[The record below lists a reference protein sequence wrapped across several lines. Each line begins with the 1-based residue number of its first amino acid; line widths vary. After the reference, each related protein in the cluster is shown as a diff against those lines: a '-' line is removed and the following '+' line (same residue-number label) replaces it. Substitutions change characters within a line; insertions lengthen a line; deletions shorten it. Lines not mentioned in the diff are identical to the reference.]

1 MAETLRIEIPIET
14 VDETSE
20 GIESVISGLNK
31 LNKAFKS
38 AKEEAGKAK
47 EYVSQFDKQSQKTEK
62 SLAKWAKEKYEILLR
77 AKDAVSPYLSA
88 IGKGLRGVAGKAWN
102 VVLRARDFATAP
114 IRGVINLLKNPV
126 FQVGAVLGVSIGL
139 KDTIDTYKDFEAA
152 MSQVQA
158 VSGASGS
165 ELSRLTDKAKE
176 MGATTK
182 FTAQESAEAFNYM
195 AMAGWK
201 TEDMLSGIE
210 GILSLAAASGEDLAT
225 TSDIVTDALTAFRMK
240 ASDAGHFS
248 DVLAVA
254 ASNANTT
261 VSGMGETFKYAA
273 TMAGTLGYSVED
285 VALATG
291 LMANSSIKG
300 TMSGTALNTI
310 ITRLAT
316 NTSGARDAIEALGVE
331 FYDSHGKARGFS
343 LIMDELREATANMN
357 DEQKANF
364 AYTVA
369 GMEAQ
374 KGLQAILNATE
385 DDYNKLA
392 EAVNNAD
399 GAAADMAET
408 MLDNLQGSIILM
420 QSAVDGVK
428 NSFGERLS
436 PYVRELAEWLMEQMP
451 EVEQGLDAFMDWL
464 DTRVDRMRR
473 KFNAIVDTKEW
484 QDADFFGKVRI
495 AWDEFVAE
503 PFFEWWNS
511 VGKAKFAGFAQD
523 IGLGIGTGLKAGI
536 MTLLGIDIGE
546 TIDEGV
552 SIGASFAKGFSDG
565 FDFDAVSEKLWQGL
579 KNMLSSAGKL
589 FPGGASADLSSLLSV
604 LMLGRIGKMASP
616 LLSIGA
622 NTILLGKTLFGS
634 KAVGGLGLGSSML
647 SGAAKMIGSFSVADE
662 LAGTGIAGGSGLLG
676 MFGNVGMALGS
687 PAITSAGLVAAG
699 AGSVA
704 GGIAGAAGL
713 VHGAMDLYTGFTSDD
728 AEKAKAYKK
737 AGAVEIGGTLAGA
750 GAGAAAGAA
759 IGAVFGG
766 VGAVPGALIGAGVGT
781 VGSWIAGNKIKDDYE
796 KNAER
801 MLKEAQIAQKA
812 FETTGLSID
821 EIKFKNKELM
831 EAMKDSEVSAQQFAL
846 MLQEECAKVA
856 HDAFGDISLSLAE
869 IKKISADIVF
879 AGMEE
884 ELNRF
889 SEAASDA
896 ETALSGLRH
905 SSEVLRKENW
915 KIGLNLTLSEMDKD
929 GYKGAI
935 EDFVSASQTFI
946 NDNHY
951 EVTTALKLLMGEDVD
966 TSGMDDYYAL
976 LERKAEYLGTHLT
989 ETMNITMSDGIITL
1003 DEKAELESLQ
1013 KQILEVTDELSSV
1026 SVDANMHAMQVKYN
1040 GAASDINS
1048 FNAMLEEMKVK
1059 AEYEQEQLYNSLY
1072 LTSKQAYGRR
1082 RNAEKDYNNGLITEA
1097 EYRQIYDD
1105 TQEQLDKADE
1115 SYYLKLEGVKTNIS
1129 DFALG
1134 GIADAFSSQLAGILP
1149 EIEGTAREK
1158 LEYAMDNALLI
1169 NPDANTWTQEDI
1181 KKWFGL
1187 DALAATSGE
1196 AFETICYELQQT
1208 ALAVPQGA
1216 KEKLLQDYKRMV
1228 PSVQEIRAAI
1238 DWDDMTLNDLNSLME
1253 TVTGPSEGPAF
1264 SAPSKDGNKLLSEL
1278 YDADYIEQIKQSRS
1292 ELLHNLLEE
1301 TADNEVLDSFIMQ
1314 YMTDAGGRF
1323 DMENVM
1329 KEFGPVTNGQYE
1341 QIVMEW
1347 QKTGMGC
1354 GDALNNGVSESI
1366 LSGSQIFMENIQT
1379 ALNDATASPFVVSPV
1394 VNMMPSYRFDSANAN
1409 LSAVSPVTRMMPS
1422 YNISDMARNVSG
1434 HASGGYV
1441 SGGPQLSWL
1450 AEEGYGEYIIP
1461 TNPSRR
1467 SRALELYEQAGKALG
1482 VSAHKAGGYV
1492 GNSGEP
1498 VQTYEA
1504 APAVRTENKDS
1515 VAIQVSVDVSPEFV
1529 ISGAWEQSE
1538 DGIMQII
1545 RRHMREIADELGGEI
1560 AGKLEEVF
1568 SNMPM
1573 KEA

>member
-14 VDETSE
+14 VDETLE
-20 GIESVISGLNK
+20 GIESAISNLNK
-31 LNKAFKS
+31 MSKAFKRTQ
-38 AKEEAGKAK
+38 EETKKAN
-47 EYVSQFDKQSQKTEK
+47 EYVTQFDKQSQKTEK
-62 SLAKWAKEKYEILLR
+62 SLARWTKEKYEILIR
-77 AKDAVSPYLSA
+77 AKDAVAPV
-88 IGKGLRGVAGKAWN
+88 IGTIRNGLRGIAGRTWN
-102 VVLRARDFATAP
+102 VTMRVFDYATAP

-126 FQVGAVLGVSIGL
+126 FQVGAVLGISVGL

-201 TEDMLSGIE
+201 TEDMLGGIE

-225 TSDIVTDALTAFRMK
+225 TSDIVTDALTAFGMK
-240 ASDAGHFS
+240 AGDAGHFS

-261 VSGMGETFKYAA
+261 VSGMGETFKYAGS
-273 TMAGTLGYSVED
+273 MAGSLKYSIED
-285 VALATG
+285 VALMTG
-291 LMANSSIKG
+291 LMANSGIKG
-300 TMSGTALNTI
+300 TMAGTALNLI
-310 ITRLAT
+310 FTRLST
-316 NTSGARDAIEALGVE
+316 NTNGAADAMSDLGIAFFTSEGNARDLSDVME
-331 FYDSHGKARGFS
+331 
-343 LIMDELREATANMN
+343 ELRNATADMT
-357 DEQKANF
+357 DEQKSQLAN
-364 AYTVA
+364 TIA
-369 GMEAQ
+369 GTEAQ
-374 KGLQAILNATE
+374 KGLIAILNASKE
-385 DDYNKLA
+385 DYDKLS
-392 EAVNNAD
+392 EAISNVD
-399 GAAADMAET
+399 GAAAAMSDT
-408 MLDNLQGSIILM
+408 MMDNLQGSITLL

-428 NSFGERLS
+428 ISFGERLA
-436 PYVRELAEWLMEQMP
+436 PYVRDFVEWLMDQMP
-451 EVEQGLDAFMDWL
+451 AIDDGLNKFMD
-464 DTRVDRMRR
+464 RVETGIDRIKR
-473 KFNAIVDTKEW
+473 KFKTISGTREW

-495 AWDEFVAE
+495 AWDEFIVD

-552 SIGASFAKGFSDG
+552 SIGASFAKGFSEG
-565 FDFDAVSEKLWQGL
+565 FDFDAVSGKLWQGF
-579 KNMLSSAGKL
+579 KNMFSSAGKL
-589 FPGGASADLSSLLSV
+589 FPGGASADLSSVLSAV
-604 LMLGRIGKMASP
+604 MLGKMAMP
-616 LLSIGA
+616 LMNAGKGVGSVGKWLFGA
-622 NTILLGKTLFGS
+622 NT
-634 KAVGGLGLGSSML
+634 A
-647 SGAAKMIGSFSVADE
+647 
-662 LAGTGIAGGSGLLG
+662 TGISRMGALMGSAGNAMVGGSGILG
-676 MFGNVGMALGS
+676 ALANVGYNLTGGGS
-687 PAITSAGLVAAG
+687 SAGMYFGSMAGTMSGSTAALVG

-704 GGIAGAAGL
+704 GGIVGAAGL
-713 VHGAMDLYTGFTSDD
+713 IHGAKDLYMGFTSDD
-728 AEKAKAYKK
+728 VERAKAYKK
-737 AGAVEIGGTLAGA
+737 AGAVEVGGTLAGA

-766 VGAVPGALIGAGVGT
+766 VGAVPGALIGAGVGAI
-781 VGSWIAGNKIKDDYE
+781 GSWIAGNKIKDDYE
-796 KNAER
+796 KNAEQ

-812 FETTGLSID
+812 FEVTGLSID

-831 EAMKDSEVSAQQFAL
+831 EAMNDSEVSAQQFAL
-846 MLQEECAKVA
+846 ILQEECAKVA
-856 HDAFGDISLSLAE
+856 QDAFGDISLSLAE
-869 IKKISADIVF
+869 IKKVSADIVF

-896 ETALSGLRH
+896 DTALSGLRH
-905 SSEVLRKENW
+905 SSEALRKENW
-915 KIGLNLTLSEMDKD
+915 KIGLNLTLSETDKD
-929 GYKGAI
+929 SYKGAI
-935 EDFVSASQTFI
+935 ENFVSASQTFI

-966 TSGMDDYYAL
+966 TSGLDDYYAL
-976 LERKAEYLGTHLT
+976 LERKAEYLGSHLT
-989 ETMNITMSDGIITL
+989 ERMNITMSDGIITL

-1013 KQILEVTDELSSV
+1013 KQILEVTDKLSSV
-1026 SVDANMHAMQVKYN
+1026 RADATMHATQVKYK
-1040 GAASDINS
+1040 GAALTAEG
-1048 FNAMLEEMKVK
+1048 FNAMLSEMKAN
-1059 AEYEQEQLYNSLY
+1059 AEIEQEQLFNA
-1072 LTSKQAYGRR
+1072 LTLASEQAYAR
-1082 RNAEKDYNNGLITEA
+1082 RNAAEEDYNNGLITDK
-1097 EYRQIYDD
+1097 EYRQIYND
-1105 TQEQLDKADE
+1105 TQDQLDKADE
-1115 SYYLKLEGVKTNIS
+1115 SYYLQLEGVKTNIS
-1129 DFALG
+1129 DFGLG
-1134 GIADAFSSQLAGILP
+1134 GIVDAFSSQLAGILP

-1169 NPDANTWTQEDI
+1169 NPNANTWTQEDI

-1196 AFETICYELQQT
+1196 VFETICYELQQT

-1216 KEKLLQDYKRMV
+1216 KEKLLQDYKSMV
-1228 PSVQEIRAAI
+1228 PSVQEIKAAI

-1278 YDADYIEQIKQSRS
+1278 YDANYIEQIKQSRS
-1292 ELLHNLLEE
+1292 ELLHKLLEE

-1314 YMTDAGGRF
+1314 YMADAGGRF
-1323 DMENVM
+1323 DMETVM
-1329 KEFGPVTNGQYE
+1329 EKFGPVSNGQYE

-1347 QKTGMGC
+1347 QETGMEY

-1379 ALNDATASPFVVSPV
+1379 ALNDATASPFVISPV
-1394 VNMMPSYRFDSANAN
+1394 VSMIPKYGMGGTAW
-1409 LSAVSPVTRMMPS
+1409 
-1422 YNISDMARNVSG
+1422 NISG
-1434 HASGGYV
+1434 HATGGYI

-1450 AEEGYGEYIIP
+1450 AEEGYGEFVIP

-1467 SRALELYEQAGKALG
+1467 SRALDLYEQAGIALG
-1482 VSAHKAGGYV
+1482 ISAHAAGGYV
-1492 GNSGEP
+1492 GGSIYNRSIKNDNAGEP
-1498 VQTYEA
+1498 IQTYEA
-1504 APAVRTENKDS
+1504 TPTDRLENKDS
-1515 VAIQVSVDVSPEFV
+1515 ASIQVSVSVSPEF
-1529 ISGAWEQSE
+1529 IINGGGQNE
-1538 DGIMQII
+1538 DSIMQIL

-1568 SNMPM
+1568 SNMPL